1 MLVKREH
8 LYLALSVFLPYR
20 FTLFE
25 SQKRPTKIL
34 LNVTIFFSILFLLMT
49 GKVAAYIGFGVG
61 LFLYIIIKRKIGLLL
76 PFIAL
81 GIFFPLVIVFTQE
94 YVPSLYRRVNHKIQT
109 RIVRNTSGERDLTK
123 EGFFAENLGGAIQAF
138 KDNLLTGS
146 GLGGFGQRY
155 GRHEVHSTYFKILG
169 EGGLLG
175 VFGYSLFIITFLS
188 YFFNGK
194 EVRRNNPYAKFLSH
208 MFPFIIGCLVSWA
221 YTYHLRKREFWILLA
236 IITIAHFLMKQHSY
250 NLKNRNII
258 NNSK

>member
-1 MLVKREH
+1 M
-8 LYLALSVFLPYR
+8 
-20 FTLFE
+20 
-25 SQKRPTKIL
+25 
-34 LNVTIFFSILFLLMT
+34 
-49 GKVAAYIGFGVG
+49 
-61 LFLYIIIKRKIGLLL
+61 L

-175 VFGYSLFIITFLS
+175 VFWLFFIYYYVLKLF
-188 YFFNGK
+188 FFNGK
-194 EVRRNNPYAKFLSH
+194 EVRK
-208 MFPFIIGCLVSWA
+208 
-221 YTYHLRKREFWILLA
+221 K
-236 IITIAHFLMKQHSY
+236 
-250 NLKNRNII
+250 
-258 NNSK
+258 